1 MNYNFVKSV
10 NFNKKVNTDA
20 VAATNQIPNTVI
32 YDHKS
37 SKIVSLYRVFLR
49 RNHRYKNL

>member
-10 NFNKKVNTDA
+10 NFNGNVNLDA
-20 VAATNQIPNTVI
+20 IAATIQIPDTVI
-32 YDHKS
+32 YGHKS